1 MRRQLHIRTRRLGAL
16 AAVAIVLAIVASC
29 SAEPEL
35 DRDRAIQEVL
45 DANAGRLTRDQA
57 ACVVDR
63 VVAEVGAAQLQPGAT
78 PSPQQVEQLT
88 SIKVDCVGVAN
99 LGLNAA
105 TSTSAPRATGSGSY
119 REPQR
124 FGDDPRLD
132 ALYTACQQ
140 GSGPACDQLFDQSGL
155 GTEYEEFASTCGGR
169 TREIRCADRYPGA
182 PVGGSVPPAPPT
194 TAP

>member
-1 MRRQLHIRTRRLGAL
+1 VPRQPLLRRLGRGAL
-16 AAVAIVLAIVASC
+16 PGAVAVLTILSVSC
-29 SAEPEL
+29 SSAPEL
-35 DRDRAIQEVL
+35 DRERAIQEVL
-45 DANAGRLTRDQA
+45 DANAGRLSRDQA

-63 VVAEVGAAQLQPGAT
+63 VVAEVGAAQLQAGAV
-78 PSPQQVEQLT
+78 PSPQQVDQLT

-99 LGLNAA
+99 LGLNPA

-132 ALYTACQQ
+132 ALYSACQQ

-155 GTEYEEFASTCGGR
+155 GTDYEEFASTCGGR

-182 PVGGSVPPAPPT
+182 PITGTGAPPST
-194 TAP
+194 GR